1 MKLKEFLLYVILFI
15 KKVIF
20 ICTLIAPMF
29 IVNSLFLK
37 DIKSICFFIV
47 IQFILYI
54 IDVVFGYLSELFME
68 KHLEERK
75 LNLIDTLIDKI
86 TKQSNDKFKYRD
98 KYISW
103 IINDMNILKYE
114 YFKPKIEIFFLIFE
128 IVIYLLGLIYFGV
141 AFFIVNILG
150 TLLIT
155 IYTSSKSKNYSNVN
169 SDISKLSENKTKF
182 ITNLFDNI
190 FTFWFSGDMKIF
202 KEKNV
207 EYNEV
212 FLGKMKK
219 VIKPLYIFLT
229 QKNILLILI
238 QTINI
243 ILAIYYIYKGKISL
257 GAYSV
262 IGSFSGYLT
271 NTFNLIIQNYV
282 SIKKSKEVLK
292 RYDEELIGEKQG
304 EVILSDIDTIEFKN
318 IFFKDV
324 YNNFNYT
331 FEKNKK
337 YLIIGESGCGK
348 STLMNLILKNIEDY
362 TGDIYINNHK
372 LEGINK
378 YSIYKNI
385 EYMNADNFIF
395 YSTID
400 NNISMFDDEI
410 NKNKVNNILENLNLE
425 NRSEELT
432 ENGVSLG
439 QKQRINLARVLYMD
453 KPIIILDE
461 ATSNLDKNNRE
472 RIENMFLN
480 LNKTIIFITH
490 YYDEKFIKNFDEV
503 LLLKRGGKYERH
515 IVSK

>member
-1 MKLKEFLLYVILFI
+1 MKLKEFLLYVVLFI

-54 IDVVFGYLSELFME
+54 IDVIFGYLSELFME

-182 ITNLFDNI
+182 ITNLFENI

-238 QTINI
+238 
-243 ILAIYYIYKGKISL
+243 
-257 GAYSV
+257 
-262 IGSFSGYLT
+262 
-271 NTFNLIIQNYV
+271 
-282 SIKKSKEVLK
+282 
-292 RYDEELIGEKQG
+292 
-304 EVILSDIDTIEFKN
+304 
-318 IFFKDV
+318 
-324 YNNFNYT
+324 
-331 FEKNKK
+331 
-337 YLIIGESGCGK
+337 
-348 STLMNLILKNIEDY
+348 
-362 TGDIYINNHK
+362 
-372 LEGINK
+372 
-378 YSIYKNI
+378 
-385 EYMNADNFIF
+385 
-395 YSTID
+395 
-400 NNISMFDDEI
+400 
-410 NKNKVNNILENLNLE
+410 
-425 NRSEELT
+425 
-432 ENGVSLG
+432 
-439 QKQRINLARVLYMD
+439 
-453 KPIIILDE
+453 
-461 ATSNLDKNNRE
+461 
-472 RIENMFLN
+472 
-480 LNKTIIFITH
+480 
-490 YYDEKFIKNFDEV
+490 
-503 LLLKRGGKYERH
+503 
-515 IVSK
+515 

>member
-1 MKLKEFLLYVILFI
+1 M
-15 KKVIF
+15 
-20 ICTLIAPMF
+20 
-29 IVNSLFLK
+29 
-37 DIKSICFFIV
+37 
-47 IQFILYI
+47 
-54 IDVVFGYLSELFME
+54 
-68 KHLEERK
+68 
-75 LNLIDTLIDKI
+75 
-86 TKQSNDKFKYRD
+86 
-98 KYISW
+98 
-103 IINDMNILKYE
+103 
-114 YFKPKIEIFFLIFE
+114 
-128 IVIYLLGLIYFGV
+128 
-141 AFFIVNILG
+141 
-150 TLLIT
+150 
-155 IYTSSKSKNYSNVN
+155 
-169 SDISKLSENKTKF
+169 
-182 ITNLFDNI
+182 
-190 FTFWFSGDMKIF
+190 
-202 KEKNV
+202 
-207 EYNEV
+207 
-212 FLGKMKK
+212 
-219 VIKPLYIFLT
+219 
-229 QKNILLILI
+229 
-238 QTINI
+238 
-243 ILAIYYIYKGKISL
+243 
-257 GAYSV
+257 
-262 IGSFSGYLT
+262 
-271 NTFNLIIQNYV
+271 
-282 SIKKSKEVLK
+282 
-292 RYDEELIGEKQG
+292 
-304 EVILSDIDTIEFKN
+304 
-318 IFFKDV
+318 
-324 YNNFNYT
+324 
-331 FEKNKK
+331 
-337 YLIIGESGCGK
+337 IIGESGCGK

-490 YYDEKFIKNFDEV
+490 YYDEEFIKNFDEV